1 MDIPQSPEAKQA
13 LNQLPALL
21 EGSKATTDHQKT
33 EHPKTVRLTDYH
45 NTDYYINRELSHLA
59 FHYRV
64 LKQALNEDYP
74 LLERFRFLL
83 IFSSNLDEFFE
94 IRVAGLMRQIDFSR
108 EQVGLDGLGPQQVL
122 KEICNKA
129 KEYVALQYEVLNNA
143 MFPLLRKEGIR
154 FLRRSEL
161 SDKQQQWVKRFFY
174 HEVMPIISPIG
185 LDPAHPFPR
194 LANKLLC
201 FIVSLEGK
209 DAFGRDT
216 GMAVIPA
223 PRSLPRI
230 VKLPEEVC
238 EGRDNEYVFLSSII
252 HRHVSDLFPGMDVK
266 GCYQFRL
273 TRNSDLDLEDEVEDL
288 AKALQGE
295 LLSRRYGK
303 AVRLEIVDNCPQPL
317 VDFLL
322 NEFGLTEDE
331 LYQVPG
337 PVNLIRMMSIC
348 DTNKPELLFPPF
360 TAGYPKGL
368 HSKRKHSN
376 NVLDLVAKQDV
387 LLLHPFESFTPVVDM
402 LRQAA
407 KDPDVLAIRQT
418 LYRTGA
424 HSEIVDAL
432 VEAARQGKEVT
443 VVVEI
448 RARFDEEEN
457 LALARRLQE
466 AGAVIVYGVVGYKT
480 HAKMMLIVRREGRH
494 IQRYA
499 HLGTGNY
506 HTSNAKVYTDYSFLT
521 CDKALTND
529 VHKIFQQLTG
539 MGRTV
544 RVRKLFHA
552 PFTLK
557 KGLIDLINQEANH
570 AKEGLPARVVM
581 KMNSLTESHIIR
593 ALYKA
598 SQAGV
603 EIDLIVR
610 GICCL
615 RPGIEGLSE
624 NIRVRS
630 IVGRFLEHTRTFYFE
645 NAKEDALVYC
655 SSADAMNRNLDM
667 RIETCFP
674 IEDPKLIAR
683 MKKELDYYLSD
694 NAFSWQLQSDG
705 NYVRNKP
712 VRSQKRRSAQERLL
726 ENLAVVINKQTPD

>member
-1 MDIPQSPEAKQA
+1 MDNPQQSDAQDTQNPPSELCESSTNKSAKV
-13 LNQLPALL
+13 N
-21 EGSKATTDHQKT
+21 
-33 EHPKTVRLTDYH
+33 DYQ
-45 NTDYYINRELSHLA
+45 NSDYYINRELSHLA
-59 FHYRV
+59 FNFRV
-64 LKQALNEDYP
+64 LQQALNDEYP
-74 LLERFRFLL
+74 LLERFRFLI

-94 IRVAGLMRQIDFSR
+94 IRVAGLMQQVDFSR

-122 KEICNKA
+122 KEISQKA
-129 KEYVALQYEVLNNA
+129 KEYVDLQYRILNNSLL
-143 MFPLLRKEGIR
+143 PSLRKEGIR
-154 FLRRSEL
+154 FLRRNEL
-161 SDKQQQWVKRFFY
+161 NEKQKSWIKRFFY

-194 LANKLLC
+194 LTNKLLC

-223 PRSLPRI
+223 PRSLSRI
-230 VKLPEEVC
+230 VKLPEDTC
-238 EGRDNEYVFLSSII
+238 DGRSNDYVFLSSII
-252 HRHVSDLFPGMDVK
+252 HSHASDLFPGMDIK

-303 AVRLEIVDNCPQPL
+303 AVRLEVAENCPQPL

-322 NEFGLTEDE
+322 KEFGLTEDE
-331 LYQVPG
+331 LYRVNG
-337 PVNLIRMMSIC
+337 PVNLTRMMSIC
-348 DTNKPELLFPPF
+348 DTNTKPELVFPPF
-360 TAGYPKGL
+360 TAGYPRGL

-387 LLLHPFESFTPVVDM
+387 LLHHPFESFTPVVDM

-424 HSEIVDAL
+424 HSEMVDAL

-466 AGAVIVYGVVGYKT
+466 AGAVVVYGVVGYKT

-506 HTSNAKVYTDYSFLT
+506 HAVNARLYTDYSLLT
-521 CDKALTND
+521 CDKVLAND

-539 MGRTV
+539 MGRAV

-557 KGLIDLINQEANH
+557 KSLIDLIHQETNN
-570 AKEGLPARVVM
+570 AKEGKPTRIII
-581 KMNSLTESHIIR
+581 KINSLTESHIIK
-593 ALYKA
+593 ALFKA

-603 EIDLIVR
+603 DIDLIVR

-630 IVGRFLEHTRTFYFE
+630 IVGRFLEHTRIYYFE
-645 NAKEDALVYC
+645 NGTEDALVYC

-674 IEDPKLIAR
+674 IEDAR
-683 MKKELDYYLSD
+683 LAARVRKELDYYLND
-694 NAFSWQLQSDG
+694 NTRSWQLLSDG
-705 NYVRNKP
+705 NYEKNKP
-712 VRSQKRRSAQERLL
+712 VRSQRRRNAQDKLMET
-726 ENLAVVINKQTPD
+726 LAIVANKPVSE

>member
-1 MDIPQSPEAKQA
+1 MDNSSLPTDAQDVQIKEEVEVLEAVAAKP
-13 LNQLPALL
+13 PA
-21 EGSKATTDHQKT
+21 
-33 EHPKTVRLTDYH
+33 PKLTDY
-45 NTDYYINRELSHLA
+45 NNPVYYNNRELSHLA
-59 FHYRV
+59 FNIRV
-64 LKQALNEDYP
+64 LEQALNEEHP

-83 IFSSNLDEFFE
+83 IFSSNIDEFFE
-94 IRVAGLMRQIDFSR
+94 IRVAGLKQQVDFSR

-122 KEICNKA
+122 KQISQTAKA
-129 KEYVALQYEVLNNA
+129 YVQRQYQVLNDT
-143 MFPLLRKEGIR
+143 LLPSLREEGIR
-154 FLRRSEL
+154 FLRRNEL
-161 SDKQQQWVKRFFY
+161 SDKQKAWIKRFFY

-216 GMAVIPA
+216 GMAIIPA

-230 VKLPEEVC
+230 VKMPEDVC
-238 EGRDNEYVFLSSII
+238 EGNKNDYVFLSSII
-252 HRHVSDLFPGMDVK
+252 HRHVEDLFPGMDIK

-303 AVRLEIVDNCPQPL
+303 AVRLEIVDNCPRPL

-331 LYQVPG
+331 LYQVNG
-337 PVNLIRMMSIC
+337 PVNLTRMMSVC
-348 DTNKPELLFPPF
+348 DNKEMPELNFQSF
-360 TAGYPKGL
+360 TPGYPKGL
-368 HSKRKHSN
+368 HSKRKRGN
-376 NVLDLVAKQDV
+376 NVLDLVAKQDI
-387 LLLHPFESFTPVVDM
+387 LLHHPFESFTPVVDM

-407 KDPDVLAIRQT
+407 KDPNVLAIRQT

-424 HSEIVDAL
+424 MSVLVDAL
-432 VEAARQGKEVT
+432 VEAARHGKEVT

-466 AGAVIVYGVVGYKT
+466 AGAVVVYGVVGYKT
-480 HAKMMLIVRREGRH
+480 HAKMMLIVRREGRT

-506 HTSNAKVYTDYSFLT
+506 HAANARLYTDYSLLT
-521 CDKALTND
+521 CDKVLTND

-539 MGRTV
+539 MGRAV

-557 KGLIDLINQEANH
+557 KNLLELINHEAAN
-570 AKEGLPARVVM
+570 AKEGKPARIII
-581 KMNSLTESHIIR
+581 KINSMTESQIIK

-603 EIDLIVR
+603 QVDLIVR

-615 RPGIEGLSE
+615 KPGIEGLSD
-624 NIRVRS
+624 NITVRS
-630 IVGRFLEHTRTFYFE
+630 IVGRFLEHTRVYYFE
-645 NAKEDALVYC
+645 NAEEEALVYC
-655 SSADAMNRNLDM
+655 SSADAMIRNLDM
-667 RIETCFP
+667 RVETCFP
-674 IEDPKLIAR
+674 IEDPKLASR
-683 MKKELDYYLSD
+683 VKKELEYYLGD
-694 NAFSWQLQSDG
+694 NTRSWQLHSDG
-705 NYVRNKP
+705 SYERNKP
-712 VRSQKRRSAQERLL
+712 TRGQRKRSAQDRLL
-726 ENLAVVINKQTPD
+726 ETLAVIISNKPNGE

>member
-1 MDIPQSPEAKQA
+1 MDNSSLPTDAQDVQIKEEVEVLEAVAAKPSA
-13 LNQLPALL
+13 
-21 EGSKATTDHQKT
+21 
-33 EHPKTVRLTDYH
+33 PKLTDY
-45 NTDYYINRELSHLA
+45 NNPAYYNNRELSHLA
-59 FHYRV
+59 FNIRV
-64 LKQALNEDYP
+64 LEQALNEEHP

-83 IFSSNLDEFFE
+83 IFSSNIDEFFE
-94 IRVAGLMRQIDFSR
+94 IRVAGLKQQVDFSR

-122 KEICNKA
+122 KQISQTA
-129 KEYVALQYEVLNNA
+129 KEYVQRQYQVLNDT
-143 MFPLLRKEGIR
+143 LLPSLREEGIR
-154 FLRRSEL
+154 FLRRNEL
-161 SDKQQQWVKRFFY
+161 SDKQKAWIKRFFY

-216 GMAVIPA
+216 GMAIIPA

-230 VKLPEEVC
+230 VKMPEDVC
-238 EGRDNEYVFLSSII
+238 EGNKNDYVFLSSII
-252 HRHVSDLFPGMDVK
+252 HRHVEDLFPGMDVK

-331 LYQVPG
+331 LYQVNG
-337 PVNLIRMMSIC
+337 PVNLTRMMSIC
-348 DTNKPELLFPPF
+348 DNKEKSELNFQSF
-360 TAGYPKGL
+360 TPGYPKGL
-368 HSKRKHSN
+368 HSKRKRGN
-376 NVLDLVAKQDV
+376 NVLDLVAKQDI
-387 LLLHPFESFTPVVDM
+387 LLHHPFESFTPVVDM

-407 KDPDVLAIRQT
+407 KDPNVLAIRQT

-424 HSEIVDAL
+424 MSVLVDAL
-432 VEAARQGKEVT
+432 VEAARHGKEVT

-466 AGAVIVYGVVGYKT
+466 AGAVVVYGVVGYKT
-480 HAKMMLIVRREGRH
+480 HAKMMLIVRREGRT

-506 HTSNAKVYTDYSFLT
+506 HAANARLYTDYSLLT
-521 CDKALTND
+521 CDKVLTND

-539 MGRTV
+539 MGRAV

-557 KGLIDLINQEANH
+557 KNLLELINNEATN
-570 AKEGLPARVVM
+570 AKEGKPARIII
-581 KMNSLTESHIIR
+581 KINSMTEAQIIK

-603 EIDLIVR
+603 QVDLIVR

-615 RPGIEGLSE
+615 KPGIEGLSE
-624 NIRVRS
+624 NITVRS
-630 IVGRFLEHTRTFYFE
+630 IVGRFLEHTRVYYFE
-645 NAKEDALVYC
+645 NAEEEALVYC
-655 SSADAMNRNLDM
+655 SSADAMIRNLDM
-667 RIETCFP
+667 RVETCFP
-674 IEDPKLIAR
+674 IEDPKLASR
-683 MKKELDYYLSD
+683 VKKELEYYLGD
-694 NAFSWQLQSDG
+694 NTRSWQLHSDG
-705 NYVRNKP
+705 VYERNKP
-712 VRSQKRRSAQERLL
+712 TRGQRKRSAQDRLL
-726 ENLAVVINKQTPD
+726 ETLAVIVSNKPNSE

>member
-1 MDIPQSPEAKQA
+1 M
-13 LNQLPALL
+13 
-21 EGSKATTDHQKT
+21 
-33 EHPKTVRLTDYH
+33 
-45 NTDYYINRELSHLA
+45 
-59 FHYRV
+59 
-64 LKQALNEDYP
+64 
-74 LLERFRFLL
+74 
-83 IFSSNLDEFFE
+83 
-94 IRVAGLMRQIDFSR
+94 
-108 EQVGLDGLGPQQVL
+108 
-122 KEICNKA
+122 
-129 KEYVALQYEVLNNA
+129 
-143 MFPLLRKEGIR
+143 
-154 FLRRSEL
+154 
-161 SDKQQQWVKRFFY
+161 
-174 HEVMPIISPIG
+174 
-185 LDPAHPFPR
+185 
-194 LANKLLC
+194 
-201 FIVSLEGK
+201 
-209 DAFGRDT
+209 
-216 GMAVIPA
+216 
-223 PRSLPRI
+223 
-230 VKLPEEVC
+230 
-238 EGRDNEYVFLSSII
+238 
-252 HRHVSDLFPGMDVK
+252 
-266 GCYQFRL
+266 
-273 TRNSDLDLEDEVEDL
+273 
-288 AKALQGE
+288 
-295 LLSRRYGK
+295 LSRRYGK

-557 KGLIDLINQEANH
+557 KSLIDLINQEANH

>member
-1 MDIPQSPEAKQA
+1 MDNSPLPTDTQAVPIKEDTEVLDTTASKPPIPK
-13 LNQLPALL
+13 
-21 EGSKATTDHQKT
+21 
-33 EHPKTVRLTDYH
+33 LTDY
-45 NTDYYINRELSHLA
+45 NNPNYYNNRELSHLA
-59 FHYRV
+59 FNIRV
-64 LKQALNEDYP
+64 LEQALNEEHP

-83 IFSSNLDEFFE
+83 IFSSNIDEFFE
-94 IRVAGLMRQIDFSR
+94 IRVAGLKQQVDFSR

-122 KEICNKA
+122 KQISQTAKA
-129 KEYVALQYEVLNNA
+129 YVQQQYQVLNET
-143 MFPLLRKEGIR
+143 LLPSLKQEGIR
-154 FLRRSEL
+154 FLRRNEL
-161 SDKQQQWVKRFFY
+161 SEKQKTWIKRFFY

-216 GMAVIPA
+216 GMAIIPA

-230 VKLPEEVC
+230 VKMPEEVC
-238 EGRDNEYVFLSSII
+238 EGNKNDYVFLSSII
-252 HRHVSDLFPGMDVK
+252 HRHAEDLFPGMNVK

-288 AKALQGE
+288 AKALKGE

-303 AVRLEIVDNCPQPL
+303 AVRLEIVDNCPKPL
-317 VDFLL
+317 VNFLL

-331 LYQVPG
+331 LYQVNG
-337 PVNLIRMMSIC
+337 PVNLTRMMSIC
-348 DTNKPELLFPPF
+348 DNKEKPELNFKAF
-360 TAGYPKGL
+360 TPGYPKGL
-368 HSKRKHSN
+368 HSKRKHGN
-376 NVLDLVAKQDV
+376 NVLDLVAKQDI
-387 LLLHPFESFTPVVDM
+387 LLHHPFESFTPVVDM

-407 KDPDVLAIRQT
+407 KDPNVLAIRQT

-424 HSEIVDAL
+424 LSEMVDAL
-432 VEAARQGKEVT
+432 VEAARHGKEVT

-457 LALARRLQE
+457 LALAQRLQE
-466 AGAVIVYGVVGYKT
+466 AGAVVVYGVVGYKT
-480 HAKMMLIVRREGRH
+480 HAKMMLIVRREGRT

-506 HTSNAKVYTDYSFLT
+506 HAANARLYTDYSLLT
-521 CDKALTND
+521 CDKVLTND

-539 MGRTV
+539 MGRAV

-557 KGLIDLINQEANH
+557 KGLLDLINQEATH
-570 AKEGLPARVVM
+570 AREGKAARIII
-581 KMNSLTESHIIR
+581 KINSLTEAQIIK

-603 EIDLIVR
+603 QVDLIVR

-615 RPGIEGLSE
+615 KPGIEGLSE
-624 NIRVRS
+624 NIKVRS
-630 IVGRFLEHTRTFYFE
+630 IVGRFLEHTRIYYFE
-645 NAKEDALVYC
+645 NAEEDALVYC
-655 SSADAMNRNLDM
+655 SSADAMIRNLDM
-667 RIETCFP
+667 RVETCFP
-674 IEDPKLIAR
+674 IEEPKLAAR
-683 MKKELDYYLSD
+683 IKKELEYYLGD
-694 NAFSWQLQSDG
+694 NTRSWQLQPDG
-705 NYVRNKP
+705 AYERNKP
-712 VRSQKRRSAQERLL
+712 TRGQRRRNAQERLL
-726 ENLAVVINKQTPD
+726 DNMAIIIANKNNSE

>member
-1 MDIPQSPEAKQA
+1 MENSFQQQEAPVEQSQNEPVSEPTVIK
-13 LNQLPALL
+13 P
-21 EGSKATTDHQKT
+21 
-33 EHPKTVRLTDYH
+33 PKLTDY
-45 NTDYYINRELSHLA
+45 NNPDYYNNRELSHLA
-59 FHYRV
+59 FNYRV
-64 LKQALNEDYP
+64 LKQALDPDHP

-83 IFSSNLDEFFE
+83 IFSSNIDEFFE
-94 IRVAGLMRQIDFSR
+94 IRVAGLLQQVDFGR
-108 EQVGLDGLGPQQVL
+108 ERAGLDGLGPQHAL
-122 KEICNKA
+122 KAINHKA
-129 KEYVALQYEVLNNA
+129 QDYVAEQYKILNDD
-143 MFPLLRKEGIR
+143 LLPALRNEGIR
-154 FLRRSEL
+154 FLRRNEL
-161 SDKQQQWVKRFFY
+161 SEKQLAWIKRFFY

-209 DAFGRDT
+209 DAFGRET

-230 VKLPEEVC
+230 VKMPADVC
-238 EGRDNEYVFLSSII
+238 EGNENDYVFLSSII
-252 HRHVSDLFPGMDVK
+252 HLHVEDLFPGMTVN

-273 TRNSDLDLEDEVEDL
+273 TRNSDLDLEDGVEDL

-317 VDFLL
+317 IDFLL
-322 NEFGLTEDE
+322 KEFDLTEDQ
-331 LYQVPG
+331 LYQVNG
-337 PVNLIRMMSIC
+337 PVNLTRMMSIC
-348 DTNKPELLFPPF
+348 DQSHKPELNFSPF
-360 TAGYPKGL
+360 TASYAKGL
-368 HSKRKHSN
+368 NRKQKRVN
-376 NVLDLVAKQDV
+376 NVLDLVAKKDV
-387 LLLHPFESFTPVVDM
+387 LLHHPFESFTPVVDM

-407 KDPDVLAIRQT
+407 SDPDVLAIRQT

-424 HSEIVDAL
+424 HSEMVNAL
-432 VEAARQGKEVT
+432 VEAARNGKEVT

-480 HAKMMLIVRREGRH
+480 HAKMMLIVRREGRQ

-506 HTSNAKVYTDYSFLT
+506 HAGNARLYTDYSLLT
-521 CDKALTND
+521 CDKVLTND

-539 MGRTV
+539 MGKAV

-557 KGLIDLINQEANH
+557 KNLLELIAHEANT
-570 AKEGLPARVVM
+570 AKEGKPARIII
-581 KMNSLTESHIIR
+581 KINSLTEVQIIK

-603 EIDLIVR
+603 QVDLIVR

-615 RPGIEGLSE
+615 KPGIEGLSD
-624 NIRVRS
+624 NIKVRS
-630 IVGRFLEHTRTFYFE
+630 IVGRFLEHTRVYYFE
-645 NAKEDALVYC
+645 NGEEDAQIYC
-655 SSADAMNRNLDM
+655 SSADAMVRNLDA

-674 IEDPKLIAR
+674 IEDPKHSAR
-683 MKKELDYYLSD
+683 IKKELDYYLTD
-694 NAFSWQLQSDG
+694 NSRSWSLLPDG
-705 NYVRNKP
+705 TYEKNKP
-712 VRSQKRRSAQERLL
+712 ARGQRKRNAQKRLL
-726 ENLAVVINKQTPD
+726 DSLAVIANNLPPE

>member
-1 MDIPQSPEAKQA
+1 MDNSQQSDVQTAKTPAPETNAS
-13 LNQLPALL
+13 
-21 EGSKATTDHQKT
+21 ET
-33 EHPKTVRLTDYH
+33 KTVAVIKPAKVTDYQ
-45 NTDYYINRELSHLA
+45 NPDYYINRELSHLA
-59 FHYRV
+59 FNFRV
-64 LKQALNEDYP
+64 LQQALTEDYP

-94 IRVAGLMRQIDFSR
+94 IRVAGLMQQIDFSR
-108 EQVGLDGLGPQQVL
+108 EQVGMDGMGPQQIL
-122 KEICNKA
+122 AQISHKA
-129 KEYVALQYEVLNNA
+129 KEYVELQYKILNDSLL
-143 MFPLLRKEGIR
+143 PSLRKEGIR
-154 FLRRSEL
+154 FLRRNEL
-161 SDKQQQWVKRFFY
+161 TEKQQAWIKRFFY

-230 VKLPEEVC
+230 VKLPEDIC
-238 EGRDNEYVFLSSII
+238 EGRKNDYVFLSSII
-252 HRHVSDLFPGMDVK
+252 HRHVSDLFPGMDIK

-303 AVRLEIVDNCPQPL
+303 AVRLEVADNCPQPL
-317 VDFLL
+317 LDFLL
-322 NEFGLTEDE
+322 KEFGLTEDE
-331 LYQVPG
+331 LYRVNG
-337 PVNLIRMMSIC
+337 PVNLTRMMSIC
-348 DTNKPELLFPPF
+348 DTNNRPDLVFPPF

-376 NVLDLVAKQDV
+376 NVLDLVSKQDV
-387 LLLHPFESFTPVVDM
+387 LLHHPFESFTPVVDM

-407 KDPDVLAIRQT
+407 KDPEVLAIRQT

-424 HSEIVDAL
+424 RSEIVDAL

-466 AGAVIVYGVVGYKT
+466 AGAVVVYGVVGYKT

-506 HTSNAKVYTDYSFLT
+506 HAANARLYTDYSLLT
-521 CDKALTND
+521 CDKTLTND

-539 MGRTV
+539 MGRAV

-557 KGLIDLINQEANH
+557 KNLGDLINQEASN
-570 AKEGLPARVVM
+570 AKEGKPARIII
-581 KMNSLTESHIIR
+581 KINSLTESHMIK

-615 RPGIEGLSE
+615 KPGVEGLSD

-630 IVGRFLEHTRTFYFE
+630 IVGRFLEHTRVYYFE
-645 NAKEDALVYC
+645 NSDDDALVYC
-655 SSADAMNRNLDM
+655 TSADAMIRNLDM
-667 RIETCFP
+667 RIEACFP
-674 IEDPKLIAR
+674 IEDPKLAAR
-683 MKKELDYYLSD
+683 VKKELDYYLGD
-694 NAFSWQLQSDG
+694 NTRSWQLQSDG
-705 NYVRNKP
+705 SYEKNKP
-712 VRSQKRRSAQERLL
+712 VRSQRRRNAQDRLM
-726 ENLAVVINKQTPD
+726 ETLAVVVNKPSTE

>member
-1 MDIPQSPEAKQA
+1 MNNLPLQTDTQIKESMEVSESVTMKSPA
-13 LNQLPALL
+13 
-21 EGSKATTDHQKT
+21 SK
-33 EHPKTVRLTDYH
+33 LTDY
-45 NTDYYINRELSHLA
+45 NNPDYYNNRELSHLA
-59 FHYRV
+59 FNIRV
-64 LKQALNEDYP
+64 LEQALSEEHP

-94 IRVAGLMRQIDFSR
+94 IRVAGLKQQVDFSR

-122 KEICNKA
+122 RQISNTA
-129 KEYVALQYEVLNNA
+129 KEYVQRQYQVLNDT
-143 MFPLLRKEGIR
+143 LLPSLREEGIR
-154 FLRRSEL
+154 FLRRNEL
-161 SDKQQQWVKRFFY
+161 SDKQKTWIKRFFY

-216 GMAVIPA
+216 GMAIIPA

-230 VKLPEEVC
+230 VKMPEEIC
-238 EGRDNEYVFLSSII
+238 DGNKNDYVFLSSII
-252 HRHVSDLFPGMDVK
+252 HRHAEDLFPGMDVK

-303 AVRLEIVDNCPQPL
+303 AVRLEIVDNCPKPL
-317 VDFLL
+317 TDFLL

-331 LYQVPG
+331 LYQVNG
-337 PVNLIRMMSIC
+337 PVNLTRMMSIC
-348 DTNKPELLFPPF
+348 DKSKKPELNFQTF
-360 TAGYPKGL
+360 TPGYPKGL
-368 HSKRKHSN
+368 HSKRKHGN
-376 NVLDLVAKQDV
+376 NVLDLVAKQDI
-387 LLLHPFESFTPVVDM
+387 LLHHPFESFTPVVDM

-407 KDPDVLAIRQT
+407 KDPNVLAIRQT

-424 HSEIVDAL
+424 HSEMVNAL
-432 VEAARQGKEVT
+432 VEAARHGKEVT

-466 AGAVIVYGVVGYKT
+466 AGAVVVYGVVSYKT
-480 HAKMMLIVRREGRH
+480 HAKMMLIVRREGRT

-506 HTSNAKVYTDYSFLT
+506 HAANARLYTDYSLLT
-521 CDKALTND
+521 CDKVLTND

-539 MGRTV
+539 MGRAV

-557 KGLIDLINQEANH
+557 KNLLELINHESGN
-570 AKEGLPARVVM
+570 AKEGKPARIII
-581 KMNSLTESHIIR
+581 KINSLTESQIIK

-603 EIDLIVR
+603 HIDLIVR

-615 RPGIEGLSE
+615 KPGIEGLSE
-624 NIRVRS
+624 NITVRS
-630 IVGRFLEHTRTFYFE
+630 IVGRFLEHTRVYYFE
-645 NAKEDALVYC
+645 NGEEDALVYC
-655 SSADAMNRNLDM
+655 SSADAMIRNLDM
-667 RIETCFP
+667 RVETCFP
-674 IEDPKLIAR
+674 IEESKLAAR
-683 MKKELDYYLSD
+683 IKKELEYYLSD
-694 NAFSWQLQSDG
+694 NNRSWLLQSDG
-705 NYVRNKP
+705 TYERKKPTRGQRRRN
-712 VRSQKRRSAQERLL
+712 VQERLL
-726 ENLAVVINKQTPD
+726 ENMAVIVSNINPSD

>member
-1 MDIPQSPEAKQA
+1 MDNSSLQPDAQDAMEQEATVSTPVVAK
-13 LNQLPALL
+13 P
-21 EGSKATTDHQKT
+21 
-33 EHPKTVRLTDYH
+33 PKLTDY
-45 NTDYYINRELSHLA
+45 NNPEYYNNRELSHFA
-59 FHYRV
+59 FNVRV
-64 LKQALNEDYP
+64 LEQALNEEHP

-83 IFSSNLDEFFE
+83 IFSSNIDEFFE
-94 IRVAGLMRQIDFSR
+94 IRVAGLMQQVDFAR
-108 EQVGLDGLGPQQVL
+108 ERAGLDGLGPQQVL
-122 KEICNKA
+122 KTISQKA
-129 KEYVALQYEVLNNA
+129 KEYVALQYQILNDT
-143 MFPLLRKEGIR
+143 LLPALREEGIR
-154 FLRRSEL
+154 FLRRNEL
-161 SDKQQQWVKRFFY
+161 SEKQVVWIKRFFY

-216 GMAVIPA
+216 GMAIIPA

-230 VKLPEEVC
+230 VKMPPEVC
-238 EGRDNEYVFLSSII
+238 EGNENDYVFLSSII
-252 HRHVSDLFPGMDVK
+252 HSHAEDLFPGMTVN

-273 TRNSDLDLEDEVEDL
+273 TRNSDLDLEDGVEDL

-322 NEFGLTEDE
+322 EEFELTEDE
-331 LYQVPG
+331 LYQVSG
-337 PVNLIRMMSIC
+337 PVNLNRMMSVC
-348 DTNKPELLFPPF
+348 DKSNRPDLNYAPF
-360 TAGYPKGL
+360 TPGYPKGL
-368 HSKRKHSN
+368 TNKRKRGN
-376 NVLDLVAKQDV
+376 NVLELVAKKDI
-387 LLLHPFESFTPVVDM
+387 LLHHPFESFTPVVDM

-407 KDPDVLAIRQT
+407 SDPNVLAIRQT

-424 HSEIVDAL
+424 RSEMVTAL
-432 VEAARQGKEVT
+432 VEAARNGKEVT

-457 LALARRLQE
+457 LELARRLQE

-506 HTSNAKVYTDYSFLT
+506 HAANARLYTDYSLLT
-521 CDKALTND
+521 CDKLITND
-529 VHKIFQQLTG
+529 VHKLFQQLTG
-539 MGRTV
+539 MGKAV

-557 KGLIDLINQEANH
+557 KNLLELIAAEASR
-570 AKEGLPARVVM
+570 ARGGKPARVII
-581 KMNSLTESHIIR
+581 KINSLTEAQFIK

-603 EIDLIVR
+603 QVDLIVR

-615 RPGIEGLSE
+615 KPGIEGLSE
-624 NIRVRS
+624 NITVRS
-630 IVGRFLEHTRTFYFE
+630 IVGRFLEHTRVYYFE
-645 NAKEDALVYC
+645 NGEEDSLVYC
-655 SSADAMNRNLDM
+655 SSADAMIRNLDA
-667 RIETCFP
+667 RVETCFP
-674 IEDPKLIAR
+674 IEDPKLSQR
-683 MKKELDYYLSD
+683 VKKELEYYLSD
-694 NAFSWQLQSDG
+694 NSRSWLLQSDG
-705 NYVRNKP
+705 SYERNKP
-712 VRSQKRRSAQERLL
+712 GRGQRRRNAQQRLL
-726 ENLAVVINKQTPD
+726 DNLAVIANNLHSE

>member
-1 MDIPQSPEAKQA
+1 MDNASQSTNTPDDRVQAVIEAPEPVASKP
-13 LNQLPALL
+13 LP
-21 EGSKATTDHQKT
+21 
-33 EHPKTVRLTDYH
+33 PKLTDYS
-45 NTDYYINRELSHLA
+45 NPEYYINRELSHLA
-59 FHYRV
+59 FNIRV
-64 LKQALNEDYP
+64 LEQALNEEHP

-83 IFSSNLDEFFE
+83 IFSSNMDEFFE
-94 IRVAGLMRQIDFSR
+94 IRVAGLMQQVDFSR
-108 EQVGLDGLGPQQVL
+108 EQVGLDGMGPQQVL
-122 KEICNKA
+122 KQISQTA
-129 KEYVALQYEVLNNA
+129 KEFVRQQYQVFNET
-143 MFPLLRKEGIR
+143 LLPSLRHEGIR
-154 FLRRSEL
+154 FLRRKEL
-161 SDKQQQWVKRFFY
+161 SEKQKAWIKRFFY

-216 GMAVIPA
+216 GMAIIPA

-230 VKLPEEVC
+230 VKLPKEVC
-238 EGRDNEYVFLSSII
+238 EGNKNDYVFLSSII
-252 HRHVSDLFPGMDVK
+252 HRHVEDLFPGMDVK

-322 NEFGLTEDE
+322 EEFGLTTDE
-331 LYQVPG
+331 LYQVNG
-337 PVNLIRMMSIC
+337 PVNLTRMMSIC
-348 DTNKPELLFPPF
+348 DRKETSDLNFKAF
-360 TAGYPKGL
+360 TPGYPKGL
-368 HSKRKHSN
+368 HSKRKLGN
-376 NVLDLVAKQDV
+376 NVLDLVAKQDI
-387 LLLHPFESFTPVVDM
+387 LLHHPFESFTPVIDM

-407 KDPDVLAIRQT
+407 KDPNVLAIRQT

-424 HSEIVDAL
+424 LSEMVDAL
-432 VEAARQGKEVT
+432 VEAARHGKEVT

-466 AGAVIVYGVVGYKT
+466 AGAVVVYGVVGYKT
-480 HAKMMLIVRREGRH
+480 HAKMMLIVRREGRA

-506 HTSNAKVYTDYSFLT
+506 HAANARLYTDYSLLT
-521 CDKALTND
+521 CDKVLTND

-539 MGRTV
+539 MGRAV
-544 RVRKLFHA
+544 RVRKLLHA

-557 KGLIDLINQEANH
+557 KSLVELINQEATH
-570 AKEGLPARVVM
+570 AKEGKSARIIIKV
-581 KMNSLTESHIIR
+581 NALTEAHIIK

-603 EIDLIVR
+603 KIDLIIR

-615 RPGIEGLSE
+615 KPGIEGLSD

-630 IVGRFLEHTRTFYFE
+630 IVGRFLEHTRVYYFE
-645 NAKEDALVYC
+645 NAKDNALVYC
-655 SSADAMNRNLDM
+655 SSADAMIRNLDM
-667 RIETCFP
+667 RVETCFP
-674 IEDPKLIAR
+674 IENHKLATRI
-683 MKKELDYYLSD
+683 KKELEYYLSD
-694 NAFSWQLQSDG
+694 NTRSWLLHSDG
-705 NYVRNKP
+705 TYDRKKPTRGQRRRN
-712 VRSQKRRSAQERLL
+712 AQERLL
-726 ENLAVVINKQTPD
+726 ENLAVVTAQKSNGDQKTV

>member
-1 MDIPQSPEAKQA
+1 MDNSSLQPDAQNAQVIDHETQEPVAK
-13 LNQLPALL
+13 LP
-21 EGSKATTDHQKT
+21 
-33 EHPKTVRLTDYH
+33 RITDYS

-59 FHYRV
+59 FNTRV
-64 LKQALNEDYP
+64 LEQAQNEEHP

-83 IFSSNLDEFFE
+83 IFSSNMDEFFE
-94 IRVAGLMRQIDFSR
+94 IRVAGLMQQIDFSR
-108 EQVGLDGLGPQQVL
+108 EQAGLDGMGPQQVL
-122 KEICNKA
+122 KEISRIT
-129 KEYVALQYEVLNNA
+129 KEKVELQYQIFNDSLLPA
-143 MFPLLRKEGIR
+143 LRKQGIR
-154 FLRRSEL
+154 FLRRNEL
-161 SDKQQQWVKRFFY
+161 TEKQQAWIKRFFY

-216 GMAVIPA
+216 GMAIIPA

-230 VKLPEEVC
+230 VKLPEDVS
-238 EGRDNEYVFLSSII
+238 EGGENYVFLSSII
-252 HRHVSDLFPGMDVK
+252 HRHVEDLFPGMDVK

-303 AVRLEIVDNCPQPL
+303 AVRLEIVDNCPKPL
-317 VDFLL
+317 VDFLVQ
-322 NEFGLTEDE
+322 EFGLSIDE
-331 LYQVPG
+331 LYKANG
-337 PVNLIRMMSIC
+337 PVNLTRMMSVC
-348 DTNKPELLFPPF
+348 DNHDKPELLFNPF
-360 TAGYPKGL
+360 TPGFPKGL
-368 HSKRKHSN
+368 HSKRKHGN
-376 NVLDLVAKQDV
+376 NVLDLVAKQDI
-387 LLLHPFESFTPVVDM
+387 LLHHPFESFTPVIDM

-407 KDPDVLAIRQT
+407 KDPNVLAIRQT

-424 HSEIVDAL
+424 LSEIVDAL

-457 LALARRLQE
+457 LTLARRLQE
-466 AGAVIVYGVVGYKT
+466 AGAVVVYGVVGYKT

-494 IQRYA
+494 IERYA

-506 HTSNAKVYTDYSFLT
+506 HAANARLYTDYSLLT
-521 CDKALTND
+521 RDKVLTND

-539 MGRTV
+539 MGRAV

-557 KGLIDLINQEANH
+557 KNLIELINQEAIN
-570 AKEGLPARVVM
+570 AKEGKPARIII
-581 KMNSLTESHIIR
+581 KINSLTESHIIK

-603 EIDLIVR
+603 TIDMVVR

-615 RPGIEGLSE
+615 KPGIEGLSD
-624 NIRVRS
+624 NIKVRS
-630 IVGRFLEHTRTFYFE
+630 IVGRFLEHTRVYYFE
-645 NAKEDALVYC
+645 NGEEDSLVYC
-655 SSADAMNRNLDM
+655 SSADAMIRNLDM
-667 RIETCFP
+667 RVETCFP
-674 IEDPKLIAR
+674 IEDPKLAIR
-683 MKKELDYYLSD
+683 IKKELEFYLTD
-694 NAFSWQLQSDG
+694 NLRSWQLQKDG
-705 NYVRNKP
+705 TYIQNKP
-712 VRSQKRRSAQERLL
+712 TRGQRRRNAQKRLL
-726 ENLAVVINKQTPD
+726 DALAAVSNTPSN

>member
-1 MDIPQSPEAKQA
+1 MDNSQQSDVQTAKTPAPETNAS
-13 LNQLPALL
+13 
-21 EGSKATTDHQKT
+21 ET
-33 EHPKTVRLTDYH
+33 KTVAVIKPAKVTDYQ
-45 NTDYYINRELSHLA
+45 NPDYYINRELSHLA
-59 FHYRV
+59 FNFRV
-64 LKQALNEDYP
+64 LQQALTEDYP

-94 IRVAGLMRQIDFSR
+94 IRVAGLMQQIDFSR
-108 EQVGLDGLGPQQVL
+108 EQVGMDGMGPQQIL
-122 KEICNKA
+122 AQISHKA
-129 KEYVALQYEVLNNA
+129 KEYVELQYKILNDSLL
-143 MFPLLRKEGIR
+143 PSLRKEGIR
-154 FLRRSEL
+154 FLRRNEL
-161 SDKQQQWVKRFFY
+161 TEKQQAWIKRFFY

-230 VKLPEEVC
+230 VKLPEDIC
-238 EGRDNEYVFLSSII
+238 EGRKNDYVFLSSII
-252 HRHVSDLFPGMDVK
+252 HRHVSDLFPGMDIK

-303 AVRLEIVDNCPQPL
+303 AVRLEVADNCPQPL
-317 VDFLL
+317 LDFLL
-322 NEFGLTEDE
+322 KEFGLTEDE
-331 LYQVPG
+331 LYRVNG
-337 PVNLIRMMSIC
+337 PVNLTRMMSIC
-348 DTNKPELLFPPF
+348 DTNNRPDLVFPPF
-360 TAGYPKGL
+360 TPGYPKGL

-376 NVLDLVAKQDV
+376 NVLDLVSKQDV
-387 LLLHPFESFTPVVDM
+387 LLHHPFESFTPVVDM

-407 KDPDVLAIRQT
+407 KDPEVLAIRQT

-424 HSEIVDAL
+424 RSEIVDAL

-466 AGAVIVYGVVGYKT
+466 AGAVVVYGVVGYKT

-506 HTSNAKVYTDYSFLT
+506 HAANARLYTDYSLLT
-521 CDKALTND
+521 CDKTLTND

-539 MGRTV
+539 MGRAV

-557 KGLIDLINQEANH
+557 KNLGDLINQEASN
-570 AKEGLPARVVM
+570 AKEGKPARIII
-581 KMNSLTESHIIR
+581 KINSLTESHMIK

-615 RPGIEGLSE
+615 KPGVEGLSD

-630 IVGRFLEHTRTFYFE
+630 IVGRFLEHTRVYYFE
-645 NAKEDALVYC
+645 NSDDDALVYC
-655 SSADAMNRNLDM
+655 TSADAMIRNLDM
-667 RIETCFP
+667 RIEACFP
-674 IEDPKLIAR
+674 IEDPKLAAR
-683 MKKELDYYLSD
+683 VKKELDYYLGD
-694 NAFSWQLQSDG
+694 NTRSWQLQSDG
-705 NYVRNKP
+705 SYEKNKP
-712 VRSQKRRSAQERLL
+712 VRSQRRRNAQDRLM
-726 ENLAVVINKQTPD
+726 ETLAVVVNKPSTE